1 VTGRMIL
8 AEGDA
13 GNQLAIGP
21 IYTQTSRKQLRREAD
36 EYGWTVVA
44 TVPHFSRADFTCA
57 PRPWRGPGEDIGRR
71 PCARYPSASRG
82 RPAQMTSGRS
92 RRGFS
97 TSCSHRGVRP
107 GADGPRGLRRSRMAK
122 LERAWAA
129 DPPEGF
135 RDGPEAG

>member
-21 IYTQTSRKQLRREAD
+21 IYTQASRKQLRREVD

-57 PRPWRGPGEDIGRR
+57 
-71 PCARYPSASRG
+71 RG
-82 RPAQMTSGRS
+82 RGEGLVKISAGARARGTRLPAAGGR
-92 RRGFS
+92 
-97 TSCSHRGVRP
+97 
-107 GADGPRGLRRSRMAK
+107 PR
-122 LERAWAA
+122 
-129 DPPEGF
+129 
-135 RDGPEAG
+135 